1 MRYSRAEAR
10 ASQSPIPPLTSPL
23 PAPPEGDSDLAARVS
38 GSLQRHLFVPNAVVA
53 EAESGWITL
62 SGHVK
67 WQFQR
72 DAARRVAAAV
82 AGVRGVTDAI
92 TVRHDRVAQ
101 DVKTALLE
109 DEEVDEALVQVDV
122 RGDGTVTLTG
132 AATSRTQ
139 REAAAW
145 AAWRAPGVTHVV
157 NQLIVNG
164 QSMLRTPPA

>member
-1 MRYSRAEAR
+1 MRYSRADAH
-10 ASQSPIPPLTSPL
+10 ASQSPPLTAPL
-23 PAPPEGDSDLAARVS
+23 PAPPEGDSDLAARVN
-38 GSLQRHLFVPNAVVA
+38 GSLKRHLFVPNAVVA

-62 SGHVK
+62 SGHVR

-72 DAARRVAAAV
+72 NAARRVAAAV
-82 AGVRGVTDAI
+82 AGVRGVTDTI
-92 TVRHDRVAQ
+92 TLRHDRVAQ

-109 DEEVDEALVQVDV
+109 DEEVDEALVQVEV

-157 NQLIVNG
+157 NHIIVNG